1 MTEHA
6 RSRQRCAAARRFLGG
21 WRACAALA
29 VVGCLSLAASPLLAQ
44 TRDAPASSLRGRVM
58 DARTGRPLAD
68 ARVVLSP
75 AARDVRTDSAGRFDL
90 GPVVSGPH
98 ALTVTA
104 VGYAPAR
111 AEGVLAAASPLELD
125 VELERLAPLLDS
137 VVSEASIDVPRNP
150 AMAEFESR
158 RQTGLGRF
166 LTREDLLRD
175 RGRLLDAVL
184 KSRVPGLRVQDGVAS
199 SARAGGRIRGSGPC
213 RVNVFVDGVLV
224 YQPLPGKEPFDL
236 RTLEASMVA
245 AVEFY
250 TSASLP
256 SQFNMASNTPCGA
269 LVIWLQH

>member
-1 MTEHA
+1 
-6 RSRQRCAAARRFLGG
+6 
-21 WRACAALA
+21 
-29 VVGCLSLAASPLLAQ
+29 LLAQ
-44 TRDAPASSLRGRVM
+44 TRDAPASSLRGRVT
-58 DARTGRPLAD
+58 DASTGRPLAD

-75 AARDVRTDSAGRFDL
+75 AARDVRTDSAGRFNL
-90 GPVVSGPH
+90 GPVVAGPH

-111 AEGVLAAASPLELD
+111 AEVVLAAASPLELD